1 MRRIGTAVFAALLGF
16 AGIAAARAEMVQGL
30 YRAETIVT
38 GTEMPER
45 LRGFRL
51 TLTEVLVKRS
61 GDPSLFTAP
70 ALGPYLD
77 HAADL
82 VQDIE
87 YEDRMKHL
95 PIHDEQGTRDRPHFL
110 RVGYMPEKVDAL
122 LVKLGVEA
130 WDPDRPLV
138 AVWLGIKDARQAY
151 VMPAD
156 GDDGYSQRS
165 ALLQAARQR
174 GVPVALPVM
183 DLADNEIVDYAAVTG
198 GDAARL
204 TQASARYR
212 ADAVLSG
219 SLVYD
224 PRGWWKIDWVL
235 TPPQG
240 GPRRWSLDQV
250 TFDTAFRDGFDH
262 VARIL
267 SGRE

>member
-1 MRRIGTAVFAALLGF
+1 MSRIGTAVFAAVLIL
-16 AGIAAARAEMVQGL
+16 AATLTARAEMVQGL

-38 GTEMPER
+38 GTGRPER

-51 TLTEVLVKRS
+51 TLTEVLVRRS

-70 ALGPYLD
+70 AVEPYLD

-82 VQDIE
+82 VVDIE

-110 RVGYMPEKVDAL
+110 RVAYDAEKVDAIL
-122 LVKLGVEA
+122 EKLGVKL
-130 WDPDRPLV
+130 WNPDRPLV
-138 AVWLGIKDARQAY
+138 AVWLGVKDARSEY

-156 GDDGYSQRS
+156 GDDGYSQRA

-174 GVPVALPVM
+174 GVPVALPEM
-183 DLADNEIVDYAAVTG
+183 DQADKEIVNYAAVVG
-198 GDAARL
+198 NNAGRL
-204 TQASARYR
+204 DQASARYL

-219 SLVYD
+219 SLTYD
-224 PRGWWKIDWVL
+224 PRGWWKVDWVL
-235 TPPQG
+235 SPPEGAQ
-240 GPRRWSLDQV
+240 RRWSLDQV

-267 SGRE
+267 TGRE

>member
-1 MRRIGTAVFAALLGF
+1 MYRIGTAVVAAILVMVGP
-16 AGIAAARAEMVQGL
+16 ARAETVQGL

-45 LRGFRL
+45 LRGFRI

-70 ALGPYLD
+70 ALEPYLD

-110 RVGYMPEKVDAL
+110 RVAYVPEKVDAL
-122 LVKLGVEA
+122 LAKLGVKA

-138 AVWLGIKDARQAY
+138 AVWLGVRDARSEY
-151 VMPAD
+151 VLPAD
-156 GDDGYSQRS
+156 GDDGYSQRA
-165 ALLQAARQR
+165 ALLQASRQR
-174 GVPVALPVM
+174 GVPVALPEM
-183 DLADNEIVDYAAVTG
+183 DATDRDLIGYQAVVG

-204 TQASARYR
+204 ARASARYR

-224 PRGWWKIDWVL
+224 PQGWWKIDWVL
-235 TPPQG
+235 TPAQG
-240 GPRRWSLDQV
+240 APRRWSLDQV